1 MEYATVTEARAMPGL
16 RLALSAGTCGPW
28 GEAAKAVLKLRK
40 VPFVPVRQHMM
51 QANEEL
57 VEWTGFRNA
66 PVAIYEDEPGVAGWN
81 EILMLA
87 ERLGSGPSLL
97 PADEI
102 ERMLALGIS
111 TEICSPGGFGW
122 ERRLSMMNPDRPL
135 KAADGK
141 DFMSRAYGVRPGVAE
156 SATRR
161 VMAILEGLGR
171 QLQNQQAKG
180 SPYFIGGSIT
190 APDVYW
196 ACFSQL
202 VGPLPEE
209 LCPMGPDMRAGLQLH
224 HAGNRRGG
232 RSHPDRAPRH
242 DLGKAHRAAA
252 GFLTRSHLE
261 LCRFDSVT

>member
-1 MEYATVTEARAMPGL
+1 MDYVEVAEARKLSGL
-16 RLALSAGTCGPW
+16 RLALSAGTPGPW
-28 GEAAKAVLKLRK
+28 GEAAKAVLKIRK
-40 VPFVPVRQHMM
+40 VPFVPVRQYIM

-66 PVAIYEDEPGVAGWN
+66 PVAIYEDEPGVAGWI

-97 PADEI
+97 PDDQI

-111 TEICSPGGFGW
+111 AEICSPGGFGW

-135 KAADGK
+135 QAGDGQ

-161 VMAILEGLGR
+161 VIAILEGLGR
-171 QLQNQQAKG
+171 QLRNQQVKG
-180 SPYFIGGSIT
+180 SRFFVGDRLT
-190 APDVYW
+190 AADVYW

-202 VGPLPEE
+202 VGPYPEE
-209 LCPMGPDMRAGLQLH
+209 LCPMGPDMRQVY
-224 HAGNRRGG
+224 
-232 RSHPDRAPRH
+232 SYVAPEI
-242 DLGKAHRAAA
+242 AAA
-252 GFLTRSHLE
+252 VDPILIEHRDMVWEQHIGLPMDF
-261 LCRFDSVT
+261 

>member
-1 MEYATVTEARAMPGL
+1 MEYKTVAEARHISGL

-28 GEAAKAVLKLRK
+28 GEAAKAVFKLRN
-40 VPFVPVRQHMM
+40 VPFVPVRQHIM

-66 PVAIYEDEPGVAGWN
+66 PVAVYNDEPGVAGWI

-97 PADEI
+97 PEDQI
-102 ERMLALGIS
+102 ERMMALGIS

-135 KAADGK
+135 QAADGK
-141 DFMSRAYGVRPGVAE
+141 DFMSRSYGVRPGVAE
-156 SATRR
+156 SATKRAI
-161 VMAILEGLGR
+161 AILEGLGR
-171 QLQNQQAKG
+171 QLRSQQAKG
-180 SPYFIGGSIT
+180 SPFFVGNRIS
-190 APDVYW
+190 APDIYW

-209 LCPMGPDMRAGLQLH
+209 LCPMGPDMRQVYSYITAEIAEAVDPILMEHRDMIWEKHIGLPL
-224 HAGNRRGG
+224 
-232 RSHPDRAPRH
+232 D
-242 DLGKAHRAAA
+242 
-252 GFLTRSHLE
+252 F
-261 LCRFDSVT
+261 